1 MAQVQAETKK
11 DTKASIN
18 PRYMRDRDREK
29 VTGVFRYYEVPGG
42 VMDFVYREYKE
53 DPVERFTLKD
63 GEIYS
68 IPRGVVRHL
77 NKNCWYPEYEY
88 FGKESGGFARAVNAD
103 PYNPN
108 QAMRVGKKVKRVAF
122 ESMEFMSLD
131 DIPSSKPIV
140 TVEHI

>member
-1 MAQVQAETKK
+1 MSQVQAEAKK
-11 DTKASIN
+11 DAKAPVIN
-18 PRYMRDRDREK
+18 SRYMRDRDREK
-29 VTGVFRYYEVPGG
+29 VSGVFRYYEVPGG

-53 DPVERFTLKD
+53 DKVERYTLKD

-88 FGKESGGFARAVNAD
+88 FGKDQGGFAKGVD

-108 QAMRVGKKVKRVAF
+108 QAMRVGKKVKRVGF

-131 DIPSSKPIV
+131 DVPSSKPII